1 MNDRLLRNMLP
12 AQECSHDGGVVRWQ
26 ARESCEG
33 DTQGSHL
40 ARAKRRARAR
50 ESCSVHAGT
59 HATHTHAHA
68 RTPPSCRVGVECEG
82 VEMKTLPVKELLKYN
97 VKEGCR
103 HGDDRLTAS
112 GVNNALCVPHVA
124 PI

>member
-12 AQECSHDGGVVRWQ
+12 AQECLHDGGVVRWQ

-50 ESCSVHAGT
+50 AHTKPLARESCSVHAGT
-59 HATHTHAHA
+59 HATHARTRTHALVP
-68 RTPPSCRVGVECEG
+68 RRSWS
-82 VEMKTLPVKELLKYN
+82 VKELLKYN

-103 HGDDRLTAS
+103 QVTTG
-112 GVNNALCVPHVA
+112 
-124 PI
+124 

>member
-40 ARAKRRARAR
+40 ARAKRACTR
-50 ESCSVHAGT
+50 ELFRTRTMT
-59 HATHTHAHA
+59 HPE
-68 RTPPSCRVGVECEG
+68 RTRGALVPFRSWS
-82 VEMKTLPVKELLKYN
+82 VKELLEYIQCKGR
-97 VKEGCR
+97 V
-103 HGDDRLTAS
+103 
-112 GVNNALCVPHVA
+112 
-124 PI
+124 